1 MAKKKPEAPAPLWK
15 LASVKRADSGRG
27 LWNAVHVKTG
37 NEYFG
42 VPSYDGE
49 AMQRR
54 VDALNRDG
62 VERYRAVKA
71 DPWKTLDMIAREIDG
86 QETNAE
92 TMSAIIEIL
101 TDAGY
106 DLRDPEDMEDTDG

>member
-1 MAKKKPEAPAPLWK
+1 MAKKKPAKPEPIWK

-37 NEYFG
+37 HEYFG
-42 VPSYDGE
+42 VPSYDGD

-62 VERYRAVKA
+62 VTRYRNVQA
-71 DPWKTLDMIAREIDG
+71 DPWRTLDMVAREIDG
-86 QETNAE
+86 KETNSE

-106 DLRDPEDMEDTDG
+106 DLRDPADMEGG